1 MRGSTTRPGAAPFPR
16 LRAALGVTR
25 LARVTLLD
33 RAGVEVACA
42 IRPRGHVLQVSNG
55 KGERFAEAARGAV
68 LEAAELHAS
77 EHPPPGAGPL
87 ALVPARDLLS
97 GAERLV
103 PARAVYCP
111 APGERPVAGPEARWT
126 SNGMGAHRS
135 RGAAL
140 LHALLEA
147 VERDQLARALPR
159 LWTRGAVARRMIDR
173 RSLARA
179 APRAARVAAKV
190 EAGGFEVFL
199 FDLGHRLP
207 LPVAGALLF
216 DLERGALPVTAGYA
230 CALSPD
236 AALRGA
242 LLEAAQSRLT
252 DIHGAREDVEPM
264 DREAA
269 RLLRR
274 WCEGVRPVRTAAG
287 LARVRA
293 RGAAAAIAAVLRRLR
308 RAGVREVAAID
319 LAIPGAGV
327 HVVKVLVPGFR
338 LSELL

>member
-1 MRGSTTRPGAAPFPR
+1 M
-16 LRAALGVTR
+16 TR
-25 LARVTLLD
+25 LARVTRLD

-68 LEAAELHAS
+68 LEAAELFAS
-77 EHPPPGAGPL
+77 EHPPPGDGPL
-87 ALVPARDLLS
+87 ELVPARDLLS

-111 APGERPVAGPEARWT
+111 APGERPVAGPGARWT

-147 VERDQLARALPR
+147 VERDQLARALPHF
-159 LWTRGAVARRMIDR
+159 WTRRAVARRMIDR

-179 APRAARVAAKV
+179 APRAARLAARI

-199 FDLGHRLP
+199 FDLGAHLS
-207 LPVAGALLF
+207 LPVGGALLF
-216 DLERGALPVTAGYA
+216 DLERGAVPATAGYA
-230 CALSPD
+230 CALTPD

-264 DREAA
+264 DRQAA
-269 RLLRR
+269 LLLRR
-274 WCEGVRPVRTAAG
+274 YCEGVRPARTAAG
-287 LARVRA
+287 LPRLRA
-293 RGAAAAIAAVLRRLR
+293 RGAADAVAAVLRRLR
-308 RAGVREVAAID
+308 RAGVREVAAVE
-319 LAIPGAGV
+319 LAPPGPGV

-338 LSELL
+338 LSGLL